1 LNPSM
6 SHLIRWVVAAALL
19 MSACAG
25 KHLDSESMTGPGVG
39 GEGEDGAGA
48 AAGGIDGTEGGATS
62 GGGGTSPTCHVE
74 SKGACTYEY
83 CQGYGLFWEPAPLEE
98 PREDVSLVFAAD
110 LTVTSNVNRGFKLS
124 SAADPLASLLLPAG
138 TEPVHQAAGFFAVGD
153 TIEIA
158 SDDSQ
163 QPALE
168 TRVLVPPRPELRLL
182 EAPAHWGIE
191 YEGSTGAG
199 GEGGTAGGEGG
210 AAGGGDVGAGGDI
223 ASAPVSTLQPVLEW
237 EPLAQGEL
245 VLHYR
250 SRSSPDLRFSL
261 VAIRCS
267 VPLSVGRLELPPEER
282 EYQGTVDVR
291 GAAYAVTRSAEGVL
305 PAVVAR
311 RPLLSWQT
319 VGE

>member
-1 LNPSM
+1 M
-6 SHLIRWVVAAALL
+6 SHLTRWVVATALL

-25 KHLDSESMTGPGVG
+25 KESTTGPGVG
-39 GEGEDGAGA
+39 GEVEDGAGA

-62 GGGGTSPTCHVE
+62 GGGGSSPTCHVE
-74 SKGACTYEY
+74 PKGACTYEY
-83 CQGYGLFWEPAPLEE
+83 CQGYGVSWEPPPLEE

-124 SAADPLASLLLPAG
+124 SAADPEASLLLPAG
-138 TEPVHQAAGFFAVGD
+138 TEPLHQAAGFFAVGD

-158 SDDSQ
+158 SYDSQ

-168 TRVLVPPRPELRLL
+168 TRVLVPPRPALRLL
-182 EAPAHWGIE
+182 EAPAHWGIQ
-191 YEGSTGAG
+191 YEASSGAG
-199 GEGGTAGGEGG
+199 GEGGVADGEGG
-210 AAGGGDVGAGGDI
+210 AAGGGDGNAGAGGDI

-250 SRSSPDLRFSL
+250 WRRSPDLRFSV

-267 VPLSVGRLELPPEER
+267 VPLSVGRLELPPEDR
-282 EYQGTVDVR
+282 EYQGTVNVR
-291 GAAYAVTRSAEGVL
+291 GAAYALTRSAEGVAS

-311 RPLLSWQT
+311 RPLLTWQT